1 MYKNFDIAKR
11 FTKIDFELKFKHK
24 KMSHRIYIHKKDVSY
39 SIWESLCEP
48 KRGQWWGM

>member
-24 KMSHRIYIHKKDVSY
+24 KMSHPPFFRLNLNKTNNEIQRQIN
-39 SIWESLCEP
+39 
-48 KRGQWWGM
+48 